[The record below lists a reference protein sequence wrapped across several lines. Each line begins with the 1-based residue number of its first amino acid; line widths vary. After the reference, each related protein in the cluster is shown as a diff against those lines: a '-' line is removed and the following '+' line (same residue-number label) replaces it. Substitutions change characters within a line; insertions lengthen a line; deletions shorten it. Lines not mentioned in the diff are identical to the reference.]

1 MDLVREPGNGMQ
13 NLQAEEK
20 PWDRQPGESA
30 KAYRAFTLY
39 RDKQADRTFES
50 VAGVLRC
57 SGTNIRR
64 WAKRWNWTDRVRA
77 CDIHLDR
84 IDLEALSRERLTMK
98 KRMARQGID
107 MQAAAA
113 DALSELL
120 RLIKRKKRPLRL
132 SASDIARLA
141 EVGGKLERY
150 ARGEDD
156 ESYGTLEIRVHIDDP
171 PPDNVE
177 DLVAAKDAV
186 HAALRER

>member
-1 MDLVREPGNGMQ
+1 MQ

-64 WAKRWNWTDRVRA
+64 WAKRWDWTHRVRA
-77 CDIHLDR
+77 YDIHLDR

-177 DLVAAKDAV
+177 DLAAAKDAV

>member
-13 NLQAEEK
+13 NSQTEEK

-50 VAGVLRC
+50 VAGLLQC

-64 WAKRWNWTDRVRA
+64 WAKRWNWADRVRA
-77 CDIHLDR
+77 HDIHSDR
-84 IDLEALSRERLTMK
+84 IELDVLSRERLAMK

-113 DALSELL
+113 DGLSELL

-150 ARGEDD
+150 ARGDDD
-156 ESYGTLEIRVHIDDP
+156 EQYGTFEIRVHIDDP
-171 PPDNVE
+171 PPDNAD
-177 DLVAAKDAV
+177 DLAAAKDAV
-186 HAALRER
+186 HAALREG

>member
-1 MDLVREPGNGMQ
+1 MDLVREPSDGMQ

-30 KAYRAFTLY
+30 KAYRAFGLY

-50 VAGVLRC
+50 VAGVLQC

-64 WAKRWNWTDRVRA
+64 WTKRWDWTGHVTAYDT
-77 CDIHLDR
+77 HLDR
-84 IDLEALSRERLTMK
+84 IELDALSRERLAMK
-98 KRMARQGID
+98 KRMDRQGID

-113 DALSELL
+113 DGLSELL

-132 SASDIARLA
+132 SASDIAKLT
-141 EVGGKLERY
+141 EVGTKLERY

-156 ESYGTLEIRVHIDDP
+156 ELYGTFEIRVHIDDP
-171 PPDNVE
+171 PPDNAE
-177 DLVAAKDAV
+177 DLAAAKDAV